1 MLLILHFFFK
11 IFDGV
16 FCASLAHF
24 STNQHSVIHVKQC
37 AGNCSTMQKKVEV
50 HWPKCNYESFN
61 NQFFSFLLAFIDL
74 YAFVVRQK
82 PPSGTGGISTDYT
95 KQPHSPSQSWK
106 TTIGLLHLYAND

>member
-1 MLLILHFFFK
+1 MWSQKLTEAFLKITTLWLLYRKMAIKVFLTFK
-11 IFDGV
+11 I
-16 FCASLAHF
+16 
-24 STNQHSVIHVKQC
+24 K
-37 AGNCSTMQKKVEV
+37 GNCCTMQKKVEV
-50 HWPKCNYESFN
+50 HWPKCNYESFS